1 MAAKDGAGSGDLPPL
16 VEVTCV
22 TRAAPKDLQQ
32 GVQAIGGIR
41 GGVTWKLS
49 QAEAI
54 AAIVASDARFFVHTP
69 RGTAAVVVAVDDGG
83 HGYLKASWDVSLPA
97 TLLALP
103 QCPEGSA
110 GLPPDF
116 DWYENRRR
124 RD

>member
-1 MAAKDGAGSGDLPPL
+1 MPGKEESGSVDLPPL

-22 TRAAPKDLQQ
+22 VRVAHKDLRQ

-49 QAEAI
+49 QADAI
-54 AAIVASDARFFVHTP
+54 ATIVGGDARFFVRTE
-69 RGTAAVVVAVDDGG
+69 RGTAAVVVAVDDAG

-103 QCPEGSA
+103 QCPEGSV

-116 DWYENRRR
+116 DWYEKRR

>member
-1 MAAKDGAGSGDLPPL
+1 MAAKDEPGSGDLPSL
-16 VEVTCV
+16 VEVMCIE
-22 TRAAPKDLQQ
+22 RAAQQDLRQ
-32 GVQAIGGIR
+32 GVHAIGGIR

-49 QAEAI
+49 QTDAI
-54 AAIVASDARFFVHTP
+54 AAIVAGDARFFVRTA
-69 RGTAAVVVAVDDGG
+69 RGTAGVVVAVDDAG

-103 QCPEGSA
+103 QCPDESG

-116 DWYENRRR
+116 DWYAKRR

>member
-1 MAAKDGAGSGDLPPL
+1 MPAKDEAGGGALPPL

-22 TRAAPKDLQQ
+22 MRAAHKDLRQ
-32 GVQAIGGIR
+32 GVHAIGGIR

-49 QAEAI
+49 QADAI
-54 AAIVASDARFFVHTP
+54 AAIAGSDVRFFVRTA
-69 RGTAAVVVAVDDGG
+69 RGTAAVVVAVDDAGR
-83 HGYLKASWDVSLPA
+83 GYLKASWDVSLPA

-116 DWYENRRR
+116 DWYEKRR

>member
-1 MAAKDGAGSGDLPPL
+1 MPAKEHPGSADLPPL

-22 TRAAPKDLQQ
+22 SRGPHRDLRH

-41 GGVTWKLS
+41 DGVTWRLS
-49 QAEAI
+49 QPDAI
-54 AAIVASDARFFVHTP
+54 AAIVGGDARFFVRTT
-69 RGTAAVVVAVDDGG
+69 RGTTAVVVAVDDGG

-116 DWYENRRR
+116 DWYEKRR

>member
-1 MAAKDGAGSGDLPPL
+1 MPKKDEPGSGDLPPL

-22 TRAAPKDLQQ
+22 GRAAHTDLRQ

-49 QAEAI
+49 QADAI
-54 AAIVASDARFFVHTP
+54 AAIVGGEVRFFVRTA
-69 RGTAAVVVAVDDGG
+69 RGTAAVVVAVDDAG

-110 GLPPDF
+110 PLPPEF
-116 DWYENRRR
+116 DWYDKRR